1 MHVNL
6 FYFALRTINCPL
18 SVDKMDSTGNIYGNW
33 KFNFG
38 EFSVADLINDIVVH
52 RGFDLLERKNIF
64 KKKNVISA
72 NHLSWSH

>member
-1 MHVNL
+1 
-6 FYFALRTINCPL
+6 
-18 SVDKMDSTGNIYGNW
+18 MDSSGNIYGNW
-33 KFNFG
+33 KFNFV

-64 KKKNVISA
+64 LKKNVISA